1 MRPLHVLTAQPSE
14 LCPYTS
20 ALMAELLPRYL
31 DPEAYAIVLG
41 DVPQV
46 SNLLERQWGHSEY
59 F

>member
-1 MRPLHVLTAQPSE
+1 
-14 LCPYTS
+14 
-20 ALMAELLPRYL
+20 MAELLPRYL